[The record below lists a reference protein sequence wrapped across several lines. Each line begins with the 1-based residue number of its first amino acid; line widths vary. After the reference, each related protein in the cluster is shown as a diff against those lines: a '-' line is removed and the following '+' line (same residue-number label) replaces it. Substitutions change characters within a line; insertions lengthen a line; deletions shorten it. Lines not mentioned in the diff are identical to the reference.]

1 MRLRRFLP
9 EVLAVVVVIC
19 FIAIFPHTNTTHPAA
34 GFEGT
39 DTVAASRI
47 AEMTGIP
54 AEQFTPLIPQWV
66 PPGPEIESALFS
78 IQAAVGGIVVGLV
91 FGYWIG
97 NRQKKEQLQ

>member
-9 EVLAVVVVIC
+9 EAFAVVVVIC
-19 FIAIFPHTNTTHPAA
+19 FIVIFLHTNTIDPAA

-39 DTVAASRI
+39 DTIAASRI

-54 AEQFTPLIPQWV
+54 AEEFTPLVPQWV
-66 PPGPEIESALFS
+66 PPSGEVESALFS
-78 IQAAVGGIVVGLV
+78 MQAAAGGILVGLV

-97 NRQKKEQLQ
+97 NRQKKEQIP